1 MDSKTKHRVL
11 GVLVIIGL
19 GVLAYPL
26 LQNSDEVPTE
36 KVLVK
41 APPFPDQS
49 TPVDQ
54 GAGSPTP
61 TITSPDATDAPA
73 PSSAMPMPSTEGE
86 DANGGMSQQ
95 PDDTITQQPAMS
107 GVSAPSITAEPPVM
121 PDAKPETPAA
131 PVAKPVAQPSSASP
145 DPSDDVS
152 LATPDDD
159 TTTLLPP
166 DTKQSKVV
174 AHTPT
179 VKAKVAKKSVKAASV
194 AAVKKSMPVLAA
206 AAFKMPRHDDSNGL
220 LKLNQAAWVI
230 QVGSFDNKASA
241 LRLVNNLRENGYRAF
256 IQQVPGSR
264 GDSTQVF
271 VGPENRQTLA
281 RALATQL
288 YSDMKV
294 QGIVISYQPFSL

>member
-1 MDSKTKHRVL
+1 MDSKTKHRIL

-61 TITSPDATDAPA
+61 TMASPEAT
-73 PSSAMPMPSTEGE
+73 PMPGTEGE
-86 DANGGMSQQ
+86 DSGSVSQQ
-95 PDDTITQQPAMS
+95 PDDTITTQPAVS
-107 GVSAPSITAEPPVM
+107 GVTAPAITAEPPVE
-121 PDAKPETPAA
+121 PDAKPAPAEA
-131 PVAKPVAQPSSASP
+131 PAPSLKPVTQPSATQP
-145 DPSDDVS
+145 MQAPADANDDVS
-152 LATPDDD
+152 LSTPEEN
-159 TTTLLPP
+159 TTLLPP

-174 AHTPT
+174 THTPK
-179 VKAKVAKKSVKAASV
+179 VKAKLAKKVVKPATV
-194 AAVKKSMPVLAA
+194 ATAKKSMPTLAA

-230 QVGSFDNKASA
+230 QVGSFENKASA

-288 YSDMKV
+288 YADMKV